1 MKGRYQELWENREQ
15 ILRNTRLFLERVKGK
30 KTKFKEQTKK
40 VMKES
45 PEKDKGLGTSPE
57 DWKKIHWVLQNKMIP
72 MVRKIGELQ
81 KDMEFLDSSKFG
93 KWDIPKDELNGT
105 KTEGRKRRSLKEDI
119 IDRFR
124 QEDLQVKS
132 WKEGSSHP
140 TSKVVG
146 SPLQFTQYSLPYVLS
161 ATGTQTFYDFVE
173 RKHPNDF
180 VWGWK
185 DNQQTIVMV
194 LKNPSQRGLEI
205 NGVSKKKVVVSEEVR
220 DKLGDDYKEV
230 RPSPHQSWRTYLSRG
245 RNPNYFPKDTITLI
259 WNYESTD
266 DAKRKKEE
274 ELRKKYPNKNVYWMN
289 VPHLTWGWIEESDRV
304 SKKKKPI
311 TEKETQE
318 ITRVEKFKTEP
329 DDVKKETKYPSGWM
343 GQYRGIHSH
352 IDQYIWNQLG
362 TEKSKEELLDRM
374 KKKLKKGGGTWSDS
388 YRVIEFEEEGKT
400 VLINT
405 WSFDSSD

>member
-1 MKGRYQELWENREQ
+1 MMTRKELWENREK
-15 ILRNTRLFLERVKGK
+15 ILRNTRNLLERVKGK

-45 PEKDKGLGTSPE
+45 PEKDKGLGIDKE
-57 DWKKIHWVLQNKMIP
+57 EIEKVQWVLQNKMIP
-72 MVRKIGELQ
+72 MLKKVGELQ
-81 KDMEFLDSSKFG
+81 KDLEWLDSSKFG

-105 KTEGRKRRSLKEDI
+105 KTEGKKRRTLKEDT

-140 TSKVVG
+140 TSNVVG

-161 ATGTQTFYDFVE
+161 TTGTQTFYDFVE

-185 DNQQTIVMV
+185 DNQQTTVMV

-205 NGVSKKKVVVSEEVR
+205 NGVSKKKGVVSEEVR

-230 RPSPHQSWRTYLSRG
+230 KPSPHQTWRQYLSRG
-245 RNPNYFPKDTITLI
+245 RNPIYYPKNTISLI

-266 DAKRKKEE
+266 DAKREKEE
-274 ELRKKYPNKNVYWMN
+274 ELRKKYPNKEVYWMN
-289 VPHLTWGWIEESDRV
+289 VPHLTWLWIEGKDGV

-318 ITRVEKFKTEP
+318 ITRVEKFKPEP
-329 DDVKKETKYPSGWM
+329 DDVKKETKYPSGFM

-374 KKKLKKGGGTWSDS
+374 KVKLKKGGGTWSDS

>member
-15 ILRNTRLFLERVKGK
+15 ILRNTRVFLERVKSK
-30 KTKFKEQTKK
+30 KTKFKEQTKR
-40 VMKES
+40 MMTES
-45 PEKDKGLGTSPE
+45 SGSGKGLGIDKE
-57 DWKKIHWVLQNKMIP
+57 ELKKVQWVIQNKYLP
-72 MVRKIGELQ
+72 MLKKVGELQ
-81 KDMEFLDSSKFG
+81 KDMEFIESSRFG
-93 KWDIPKDELNGT
+93 KWDIPVDQLNGT
-105 KTEGRKRRSLKEDI
+105 KTEGKKRRSLKEDT

-124 QEDLQVKS
+124 QEDIQVKN
-132 WKEGSSHP
+132 WKEGTSHP
-140 TSKVVG
+140 SSKVIG

-161 ATGTQTFYDFVE
+161 QTGTQTFYDFVE

-185 DNQQTIVMV
+185 DGKQTIVMV
-194 LKNPSQRGLEI
+194 MKNPSQRGLEI
-205 NGVSKKKVVVSEEVR
+205 NGVSKKKGVVSEEVR

-230 RPSPHQSWRTYLSRG
+230 RPSPHQGWRQYLARG
-245 RNPNYFPKDTITLI
+245 RNPYYFPKDTITLI

-266 DAKRKKEE
+266 DAKREKEK
-274 ELRKKYPNKNVYWMN
+274 ELRQKYPNKNVYWMN
-289 VPHLTWGWIEESDRV
+289 VPHLTWGWIEENVGV
-304 SKKKKPI
+304 STKKKPI

-318 ITRVEKFKTEP
+318 ITRVEKFKPEP
-329 DDVKKETKYPSGWM
+329 DDVKKETKYPSGFM

-374 KKKLKKGGGTWSDS
+374 EKKLKKGGGTWSDS

>member
-1 MKGRYQELWENREQ
+1 MKGRRQELWENREQ

-45 PEKDKGLGTSPE
+45 SEKDKGLGIDKE
-57 DWKKIHWVLQNKMIP
+57 EIEKVQWVLQNKMIP
-72 MVRKIGELQ
+72 MLKKVGELQ
-81 KDMEFLDSSKFG
+81 KDLEWLDSSKFG

-105 KTEGRKRRSLKEDI
+105 KTEGKKRRSLKEDT

-161 ATGTQTFYDFVE
+161 TTGTQTFYDFVE

-185 DNQQTIVMV
+185 DNQQTTVMV

-205 NGVSKKKVVVSEEVR
+205 NGISKKKGVVSEEVR

-230 RPSPHQSWRTYLSRG
+230 KPSPHQTWRQYLARG
-245 RNPNYFPKDTITLI
+245 RNPIYYPKNTISLI

-266 DAKRKKEE
+266 DAKREKEE
-274 ELRKKYPNKNVYWMN
+274 ELRKKYPNKEVYWMN
-289 VPHLTWGWIEESDRV
+289 VPHLTWLWIEGTDGV

-318 ITRVEKFKTEP
+318 ITRVEKFKPEP
-329 DDVKKETKYPSGWM
+329 DDVKKETKYPSGFM

-374 KKKLKKGGGTWSDS
+374 EKKLKKGGGTWSDS

>member
-1 MKGRYQELWENREQ
+1 MKTRKELWENREQ

-40 VMKES
+40 VMMES
-45 PEKDKGLGTSPE
+45 PDKNKGLGVDKE
-57 DWKKIHWVLQNKMIP
+57 ELKKVQWVLQNKMIP
-72 MVRKIGELQ
+72 MLKKVNDLQ
-81 KDMEFLDSSKFG
+81 KDMEWLESSRFG
-93 KWDIPKDELNGT
+93 KWDIPKDELNR
-105 KTEGRKRRSLKEDI
+105 KKNEGQKRRSLKEDT
-119 IDRFR
+119 IDRFK

-161 ATGTQTFYDFVE
+161 TTGTQTFYDFVE

-205 NGVSKKKVVVSEEVR
+205 NGVSKKKGVVSEEVR

-230 RPSPHQSWRTYLSRG
+230 RPQPITSWKKYRPYKQKSRQYRPDTLSLLWR
-245 RNPNYFPKDTITLI
+245 
-259 WNYESTD
+259 YESTES
-266 DAKRKKEE
+266 AKQEKEE
-274 ELRKKYPNKNVYWMN
+274 ELRKKYPNKELTWMN
-289 VPHLTWGWIEESDRV
+289 VPHLTWVQIEGTNGV

-318 ITRVEKFKTEP
+318 ITRVDKFKPEP

-343 GQYRGIHSH
+343 GQFRGIHSH
-352 IDQYIWNQLG
+352 IDHYIWNQLG

-374 KKKLKKGGGTWSDS
+374 KVKLKKGGGTWSDS